1 MVKRELIL
9 IEGLD
14 ELSITV
20 HYMKDINIHI
30 TKAKI
35 LEAKRIIQ
43 RDKHIYLLV
52 KRGTIPFLNITYT
65 SSEFLTLDQVKLKR
79 NVLKGVEFI
88 RDSENGDLAEKSIQG
103 TSVLIS
109 LALVAI
115 LVWVLF
121 FRFSNPSY

>member
-52 KRGTIPFLNITYT
+52 KRGTIPFLNITHT

-79 NVLKGVEFI
+79 NVLKGAEFI